1 MTILADEKL
10 RLLLADDHAGVL
22 EEIRQLLAPEF
33 EIAGAARGGRA
44 LLDLAAEL
52 RPDAVISDVAMPDL
66 DGIEAGRLI
75 LDRGHAAAVVALT
88 MHNDPSL
95 VQRALRAGIRGFI
108 LKVDAGAE
116 LVAAVRAVARGR
128 TYLSRSVRAA

>member
-1 MTILADEKL
+1 MTNMADEKL

-44 LLDLAAEL
+44 LVDLAAEI
-52 RPDAVISDVAMPDL
+52 RPDAVISDVEMSDM
-66 DGIEAGRLI
+66 DGIEAGGLI
-75 LDRGHAAAVVALT
+75 LRRGHAAAVVALT

-95 VQRALRAGIRGFI
+95 VQRAFGAGIRGFI
-108 LKVDAGAE
+108 LKVDAGDE
-116 LVAAVRAVARGR
+116 LIAAVRTVAGGG